1 MKGHMRSSRCSL
13 TLKKWHTRRTCGA
26 ADGPEARDSRG
37 QSMIEFALTLP
48 IIIILF
54 VVVVVFSFMLY
65 AHVTMSHSAREGTR
79 YIVGS
84 PQASDVE
91 VETYVKSKLGILDK
105 TRAVIVISPEP
116 ADRDPGENV
125 TVQIS
130 YPFQVVNVY
139 VPYIISPGGFRMFPP
154 VWVTAVSTMYMD

>member
-1 MKGHMRSSRCSL
+1 MRGR
-13 TLKKWHTRRTCGA
+13 CGA
-26 ADGPEARDSRG
+26 ADGLKARDSRG

-48 IIIILF
+48 IIVILF

-79 YIVGS
+79 YIIGS
-84 PQASDVE
+84 PHASDAE
-91 VETYVKSKLGILDK
+91 VETYIKSKLGILDP
-105 TRAVIVISPEP
+105 TRAVIVIEPEP

-130 YPFQVVNVY
+130 YPFQIVNIY

-154 VWVTAVSTMYMD
+154 IWVTAVSTMYMD